1 MELAEGHT
9 SRPAVQRGLDKALA
23 MQHEVVLQHIERLRK
38 RNPDAKPEDI
48 VRTLERQ
55 YLAAVTGTGAA
66 VGAAA
71 AAP

>member
-1 MELAEGHT
+1 
-9 SRPAVQRGLDKALA
+9 